1 MQSRKD
7 GKHLTAGD
15 ISVVAKDRAGEK
27 GNRRF
32 REGLGNSA
40 TNLKHSYTGGLMCG
54 RLHAVSRVREVTGF
68 VLQGTLGLC

>member
-15 ISVVAKDRAGEK
+15 ISVVAKDRTGEK

-32 REGLGNSA
+32 NSA

-68 VLQGTLGLC
+68 VLQGTLGFC